1 MERAMDGI
9 AIELPLFL
17 LATFA
22 GAFVAGLSG
31 FAFGLVAASLWLYV
45 LTPLQSASLIVG
57 FGLLVQGYSVWK
69 LRAAIDWRRLW
80 PFMIGAVAGVPV
92 GVSLLTWADPK
103 SVRIAIGAILI
114 AYSLYAFLR
123 PQLKIAT
130 VVPPAADMA
139 VGFVNGLLGGLTG
152 LAGII
157 ITIWCNLRGL
167 PKDLQRATFQPVAVV
182 VFAMAALFLGAKGS
196 LTLET
201 AKLFA
206 LGLPFLFAGTWLG
219 LKLFGRINEATFRK
233 IVLALLFVSGVA
245 LLF

>member
-1 MERAMDGI
+1 MDGI

-45 LTPLQSASLIVG
+45 LTPVQSASLIVG

-80 PFMIGAVAGVPV
+80 PFLIGAVVGVPV

-103 SVRIAIGAILI
+103 SVRIAVGAILI

-123 PQLKIAT
+123 PQLKVAT
-130 VVPPAADMA
+130 IVPPAADIA

-152 LAGII
+152 LAGIV

-182 VFAMAALFLGAKGS
+182 VFVMAALMLGARGS

-219 LKLFGRINEATFRK
+219 LKLFGRIDEGTFRK
-233 IVLALLFVSGVA
+233 IVLALLLVSGVA

>member
-1 MERAMDGI
+1 MDGI

-22 GAFVAGLSG
+22 GAFVAGVSG

-69 LRAAIDWRRLW
+69 LRGALDWRRLW
-80 PFMIGAVAGVPV
+80 PFVIGAVVGVPA

-103 SVRIAIGAILI
+103 SVRIAVGTILI
-114 AYSLYAFLR
+114 VYSLYALFR
-123 PQLKIAT
+123 PQLKLAT
-130 VVPPAADMA
+130 VVPAADMT
-139 VGFVNGLLGGLTG
+139 VGFINGLLGGLTG
-152 LAGII
+152 LAGIV

-167 PKDLQRATFQPVAVV
+167 PKDIQRATFQPVAVV
-182 VFAMAALFLGAKGS
+182 VFAMAALLLGAKGA
-196 LTLET
+196 LTFET

-219 LKLFGRINEATFRK
+219 LKLFGRIDEAMFRK
-233 IVLALLFVSGVA
+233 IVLALLLVSGIA

>member
-1 MERAMDGI
+1 MDGI

-69 LRAAIDWRRLW
+69 LRAALDWRRLW
-80 PFMIGAVAGVPV
+80 PFMAGAVFGVPA
-92 GVSLLTWADPK
+92 GVSLLTWADPR
-103 SVRIAIGAILI
+103 SVRIAVGAILI
-114 AYSLYAFLR
+114 GYSLYALLR
-123 PQLKIAT
+123 PQLKVAT
-130 VVPPAADMA
+130 NVPPATDITI
-139 VGFVNGLLGGLTG
+139 GFVNGLLGGLTG

-167 PKDLQRATFQPVAVV
+167 PKDIQRATFQPVAVA
-182 VFAMAALFLGAKGS
+182 VFAVAALLLGAKGA
-196 LTLET
+196 LTFET

-206 LGLPFLFAGTWLG
+206 LGLPFLFGGTWLG
-219 LKLFGRINEATFRK
+219 LKLFGRIDETTFRR
-233 IVLALLFVSGVA
+233 IVLALLLVSGIT

>member
-1 MERAMDGI
+1 MDGI

-69 LRAAIDWRRLW
+69 LRAALDWRRLW
-80 PFMIGAVAGVPV
+80 PFIVGAVIGVPA

-103 SVRIAIGAILI
+103 SVRIAVGAILI
-114 AYSLYAFLR
+114 AYSLYAFFR
-123 PQLKIAT
+123 PQLKVAV
-130 VVPPAADMA
+130 VVPPAADMT

-167 PKDLQRATFQPVAVV
+167 PKDVQRATFQPVAVV
-182 VFAMAALFLGAKGS
+182 VFAMAALWLGAKGS
-196 LTLET
+196 LTLDT

-219 LKLFGRINEATFRK
+219 LKLFGRIDEAAFRK
-233 IVLALLFVSGVA
+233 LVLALLLVSGVA

>member
-1 MERAMDGI
+1 MDGI

-22 GAFVAGLSG
+22 GAFIAGLSG

-69 LRAAIDWRRLW
+69 LRAALDWRRLW
-80 PFMIGAVAGVPV
+80 PFLVGAVFGVPV

-103 SVRIAIGAILI
+103 SVRPAVGAILI
-114 AYSLYAFLR
+114 VYSLYALFR
-123 PQLKIAT
+123 PQLKVAT
-130 VVPPAADMA
+130 VVPPAADMT

-152 LAGII
+152 LAGIV

-167 PKDLQRATFQPVAVV
+167 PKDIQRAIFQPVAVV
-182 VFAMAALFLGAKGS
+182 VFAMTALLLGAKGA
-196 LTLET
+196 LTFET

-206 LGLPFLFAGTWLG
+206 LGLPFLLAGTWLG
-219 LKLFGRINEATFRK
+219 LKLFGRIDETTFRK
-233 IVLALLFVSGVA
+233 IVLALLLLSGVA

>member
-1 MERAMDGI
+1 MDGI
-9 AIELPLFL
+9 AVELPIFL

-69 LRAAIDWRRLW
+69 LRAAIDWRRLL
-80 PFMIGAVAGVPV
+80 PFLLGGAAGVPV
-92 GVSLLTWADPK
+92 GVSFLTWADPK
-103 SVRIAIGAILI
+103 SVRIAVGAILI
-114 AYSLYAFLR
+114 AYSLYASFR
-123 PQLKIAT
+123 PQLNVAT
-130 VVPPAADMA
+130 VVPPAAETT
-139 VGFVNGLLGGLTG
+139 VGFLNGLLGGLTG
-152 LAGII
+152 LAGIV

-167 PKDLQRATFQPVAVV
+167 PKDIQRATFQPVAVA
-182 VFAMAALFLGAKGS
+182 VFAMAALLLGTTGA
-196 LTLET
+196 LTLDT
-201 AKLFA
+201 ARLFA

-219 LKLFGRINEATFRK
+219 LKLFGRIDETTFRR
-233 IVLALLFVSGVA
+233 IVLVLLFVSGVA

>member
-1 MERAMDGI
+1 MDGI

-17 LATFA
+17 FATFA
-22 GAFVAGLSG
+22 GALVAGLSG

-69 LRAAIDWRRLW
+69 LRAALDWRRLW
-80 PFMIGAVAGVPV
+80 PFIIGAVVGVPA

-103 SVRIAIGAILI
+103 SVRIVVGVTLI

-123 PQLKIAT
+123 PQLKLAT
-130 VVPPAADMA
+130 AVPPAADVT

-152 LAGII
+152 LAGIVV
-157 ITIWCNLRGL
+157 TIWCNLRGL
-167 PKDLQRATFQPVAVV
+167 PKDVQRATFQPVAVV
-182 VFAMAALFLGAKGS
+182 VFAMAALWLGVKGS
-196 LTLET
+196 LTLDT

-219 LKLFGRINEATFRK
+219 LKLFGRIDEAAFRK
-233 IVLALLFVSGVA
+233 IVLALLLVSGVA

>member
-1 MERAMDGI
+1 MDGI

-17 LATFA
+17 LATFV

-69 LRAAIDWRRLW
+69 LSAAIDWRRLW
-80 PFMIGAVAGVPV
+80 PFMIGAVVGVPV
-92 GVSLLTWADPK
+92 GVSLLTWANPK
-103 SVRIAIGAILI
+103 SVRIAVGAILI

-123 PQLKIAT
+123 PQLKVAT

-182 VFAMAALFLGAKGS
+182 VFGMAALMLGAKGS
-196 LTLET
+196 LTVET

-219 LKLFGRINEATFRK
+219 LKLFGRIDEGTFRK

>member
-1 MERAMDGI
+1 MDGI

-17 LATFA
+17 LATFI

-57 FGLLVQGYSVWK
+57 FGLLVQGYSVWT
-69 LRAAIDWRRLW
+69 LRAALDWRRLW
-80 PFMIGAVAGVPV
+80 PFIIGAVIGVPA
-92 GVSLLTWADPK
+92 GVSLLTSADPR
-103 SVRIAIGAILI
+103 SVRIAVGAILI
-114 AYSLYAFLR
+114 AYSLYALFR
-123 PQLKIAT
+123 PQLMLAT
-130 VVPPAADMA
+130 VVPPAADIT

-152 LAGII
+152 LAGIVV
-157 ITIWCNLRGL
+157 TIWCNLRGL
-167 PKDLQRATFQPVAVV
+167 PKDAQRATFQPVAVA
-182 VFAMAALFLGAKGS
+182 VFAMTACLLGVKGALTF
-196 LTLET
+196 ET

-219 LKLFGRINEATFRK
+219 LKLFGRIDEAAFRK
-233 IVLALLFVSGVA
+233 IVLALLLVSGAA

>member
-1 MERAMDGI
+1 MDGI

-80 PFMIGAVAGVPV
+80 PFMIGAVVGVPV

-103 SVRIAIGAILI
+103 SVRIAVGTILI
-114 AYSLYAFLR
+114 AYSLYAFFR

-130 VVPPAADMA
+130 IVPPAADIA

-182 VFAMAALFLGAKGS
+182 VFTMAALMLGARGS

-201 AKLFA
+201 AKLFV

-219 LKLFGRINEATFRK
+219 LKLFGRIDEATFRK
-233 IVLALLFVSGVA
+233 IVLALLFVSGAA

>member
-1 MERAMDGI
+1 MDGI

-17 LATFA
+17 LATFV

-80 PFMIGAVAGVPV
+80 PFMIGAVVGVPV
-92 GVSLLTWADPK
+92 GVSLLTWANPK
-103 SVRIAIGAILI
+103 SVRIAVGAILI

-123 PQLKIAT
+123 PQLKVAT

-167 PKDLQRATFQPVAVV
+167 PRDLQRATFQPVAVV
-182 VFAMAALFLGAKGS
+182 VFVMAALMLGAKGS
-196 LTLET
+196 LTVET
-201 AKLFA
+201 AKLFE

-219 LKLFGRINEATFRK
+219 LKLFGRIDEGTFRK

>member
-1 MERAMDGI
+1 MDGI

-69 LRAAIDWRRLW
+69 LRNAIDWRRLW
-80 PFMIGAVAGVPV
+80 PFMIGAVAGVPI
-92 GVSLLTWADPK
+92 GVSFLTWADPK
-103 SVRIAIGAILI
+103 SVRIAVGVILI
-114 AYSLYAFLR
+114 AYSLYALFR

-167 PKDLQRATFQPVAVV
+167 PKDVQRATFQPVAVV
-182 VFAMAALFLGAKGS
+182 VFIMAALMLGARGS
-196 LTLET
+196 LTVET

-219 LKLFGRINEATFRK
+219 LKLFGRIDDGMFRK
-233 IVLALLFVSGVA
+233 IVLALLFVSGAA
-245 LLF
+245 LLI

>member
-1 MERAMDGI
+1 MDGI

-80 PFMIGAVAGVPV
+80 PFLIGAVAGVPV

-103 SVRIAIGAILI
+103 SVRIAVGAILI
-114 AYSLYAFLR
+114 TYSLYALLR
-123 PQLKIAT
+123 PQLKVVAA
-130 VVPPAADMA
+130 VPPAVDIA
-139 VGFVNGLLGGLTG
+139 VGFINGLLGGLTG
-152 LAGII
+152 LAGIV

-182 VFAMAALFLGAKGS
+182 VFVIAAFMLGARGS
-196 LTLET
+196 LTVET
-201 AKLFA
+201 MKLFA

-219 LKLFGRINEATFRK
+219 LKLFGRIDEATFRK

>member
-1 MERAMDGI
+1 MDGI
-9 AIELPLFL
+9 PLELPLFL

-69 LRAAIDWRRLW
+69 LRAALDFARLW
-80 PFMIGAVAGVPV
+80 PFVAGAVLGVPA
-92 GVSLLTWADPK
+92 GVSLLTSTDPR
-103 SVRIAIGAILI
+103 SMRVAVGVILI
-114 AYSLYAFLR
+114 AYSLYAFFR
-123 PQLKIAT
+123 PQLKLAT
-130 VVPPAADMA
+130 AVSPAADAA
-139 VGFVNGLLGGLTG
+139 VGFANGVLGGLTG

-157 ITIWCNLRGL
+157 VTIWCNLRGL
-167 PKDLQRATFQPVAVV
+167 PKDVQRATFQPVAVV
-182 VFAMAALFLGAKGS
+182 VFAMAALWLGVKGS

-219 LKLFGRINEATFRK
+219 LKLFGRIDEAGFRK
-233 IVLALLFVSGVA
+233 IVLALLFVSGLA

>member
-1 MERAMDGI
+1 MDGI
-9 AIELPLFL
+9 TIELAFFL
-17 LATFA
+17 MATFA

-69 LRAAIDWRRLW
+69 LRAALDWRRLW
-80 PFMIGAVAGVPV
+80 PFMAGAVLGVPV
-92 GVSLLTWADPK
+92 GVSLLTRADPN
-103 SVRIAIGAILI
+103 SVRIAVGTILI
-114 AYSLYAFLR
+114 AYSLYAFFR
-123 PQLKIAT
+123 PQLKVAT
-130 VVPPAADMA
+130 VMPQAADMSI
-139 VGFVNGLLGGLTG
+139 GFVNGLLGGLTG

-167 PKDLQRATFQPVAVV
+167 PKEVQRATFQPVAVV
-182 VFAMAALFLGAKGS
+182 VFALAALLLGAKGA
-196 LTLET
+196 LTLDT
-201 AKLFA
+201 VKLFV
-206 LGLPFLFAGTWLG
+206 LGLPFLFGGTWLG
-219 LKLFGRINEATFRK
+219 LKLFGRIDEAMFRK

>member
-1 MERAMDGI
+1 MDGI

-22 GAFVAGLSG
+22 GAFVAGVSG

-45 LTPLQSASLIVG
+45 LTPLQSASLIIG

-69 LRAAIDWRRLW
+69 LRRALEWRKLW
-80 PFMIGAVAGVPV
+80 PFMLGAVIGVPL
-92 GVSLLTWADPK
+92 GVSLLARADPR
-103 SVRIAIGAILI
+103 SVRIAVGAILI
-114 AYSLYAFLR
+114 AYSLYALLR
-123 PQLKIAT
+123 PKLKVADS
-130 VVPPAADMA
+130 VPPIADVT

-152 LAGII
+152 LAGIVV
-157 ITIWCNLRGL
+157 TIWCNLRGL
-167 PKDLQRATFQPVAVV
+167 PKEAQRAIFQPVAVL
-182 VFAMAALFLGAKGS
+182 VFAMAALWLGAKGS

-219 LKLFGRINEATFRK
+219 LELFSRIDEATFRK
-233 IVLALLFVSGVA
+233 VVLVLLLVSGVA

>member
-1 MERAMDGI
+1 MDGI

-31 FAFGLVAASLWLYV
+31 FAFGLVAASLWLYM

-80 PFMIGAVAGVPV
+80 PFMVGAVAGVPV
-92 GVSLLTWADPK
+92 GVSLLTWADPN
-103 SVRIAIGAILI
+103 SVRIAVGAILI
-114 AYSLYAFLR
+114 AYSLYALLR
-123 PQLKIAT
+123 PQLKVAT
-130 VVPPAADMA
+130 VAPAAADVA

-152 LAGII
+152 LAGIV

-182 VFAMAALFLGAKGS
+182 VFAMAALLLGAKGS
-196 LTLET
+196 VTLET
-201 AKLFA
+201 AKLFV

-219 LKLFGRINEATFRK
+219 LKLFGRIDEAAFRK
-233 IVLALLFVSGVA
+233 IVLVLLFVSGVA

>member
-1 MERAMDGI
+1 MDGI

-80 PFMIGAVAGVPV
+80 PFLIGAVVGVPV
-92 GVSLLTWADPK
+92 GVSLLTWADPN
-103 SVRIAIGAILI
+103 SVRIAVGAILI

-123 PQLKIAT
+123 PQLKVAAI
-130 VVPPAADMA
+130 VPPAADIA

-152 LAGII
+152 LAGIV

-182 VFAMAALFLGAKGS
+182 VFVMAALMLGARGS

-219 LKLFGRINEATFRK
+219 LKLFGRIDEGTFRK

-245 LLF
+245 LLL

>member
-1 MERAMDGI
+1 MDGI

-69 LRAAIDWRRLW
+69 LRAALDWRRLW
-80 PFMIGAVAGVPV
+80 PFLVGAVFGVPV
-92 GVSLLTWADPK
+92 GVSLLTWADPN
-103 SVRIAIGAILI
+103 SVRTAVGAILI
-114 AYSLYAFLR
+114 AYSLYALLR
-123 PQLKIAT
+123 PQLKVAT
-130 VVPPAADMA
+130 IVAPAADMA

-152 LAGII
+152 LAGIVV
-157 ITIWCNLRGL
+157 TIWCNLRSL
-167 PKDLQRATFQPVAVV
+167 PKDVQRATFQPVAVV
-182 VFAMAALFLGAKGS
+182 VFAMAALLLGAKGA
-196 LTLET
+196 LTFET

-206 LGLPFLFAGTWLG
+206 LGLPFLLAGTWLG
-219 LKLFGRINEATFRK
+219 LKLFGRINETTFRR
-233 IVLALLFVSGVA
+233 IVLALLLVSGVA

>member
-1 MERAMDGI
+1 MDGI

-17 LATFA
+17 LATFV

-80 PFMIGAVAGVPV
+80 PFMIGAVVGVPV
-92 GVSLLTWADPK
+92 GVSLLTWANPK
-103 SVRIAIGAILI
+103 SVRIAVGAILI

-123 PQLKIAT
+123 PQLKVAT

-167 PKDLQRATFQPVAVV
+167 PRDLQRATFQPVAVV
-182 VFAMAALFLGAKGS
+182 VFGMAVLMLGAKGS
-196 LTLET
+196 LTVET

-219 LKLFGRINEATFRK
+219 LKLFGRIDEGTFRK

>member
-1 MERAMDGI
+1 MDGI

-17 LATFA
+17 LATFV

-80 PFMIGAVAGVPV
+80 PFMIGAVVGVPV
-92 GVSLLTWADPK
+92 GVSLLTLANPK
-103 SVRIAIGAILI
+103 SVRIAVGAILI

-123 PQLKIAT
+123 PQLKVAT

-182 VFAMAALFLGAKGS
+182 VFGMAALMLGAKGS
-196 LTLET
+196 LTVET
-201 AKLFA
+201 AKLFE

-219 LKLFGRINEATFRK
+219 LKLFGRIDEGTFRK

>member
-1 MERAMDGI
+1 MDGI

-45 LTPLQSASLIVG
+45 LAPLQSASLIVG

-80 PFMIGAVAGVPV
+80 PFMLGAVAGVPA

-103 SVRIAIGAILI
+103 SVRIAVGAILI
-114 AYSLYAFLR
+114 AYSLYALFR
-123 PQLKIAT
+123 PQLKVAAI
-130 VVPPAADMA
+130 VPPAADMA

-182 VFAMAALFLGAKGS
+182 VFAMAALLLGAKGS

-201 AKLFA
+201 AKLFV

-219 LKLFGRINEATFRK
+219 LKLFGRIDEGTFRK
-233 IVLALLFVSGVA
+233 IVLALLFISGVA

>member
-1 MERAMDGI
+1 MQALLAFLWGEHMDGSTF
-9 AIELPLFL
+9 ELPLFM

-69 LRAAIDWRRLW
+69 LRAAIDWRRLL
-80 PFMIGAVAGVPV
+80 PFMVGAVAGVPV

-103 SVRIAIGAILI
+103 SVRIAVGAILI

-130 VVPPAADMA
+130 IVPPAADIA

-157 ITIWCNLRGL
+157 ITIWCNLRG
-167 PKDLQRATFQPVAVV
+167 
-182 VFAMAALFLGAKGS
+182 
-196 LTLET
+196 
-201 AKLFA
+201 
-206 LGLPFLFAGTWLG
+206 
-219 LKLFGRINEATFRK
+219 
-233 IVLALLFVSGVA
+233 
-245 LLF
+245 

>member
-1 MERAMDGI
+1 MDGI
-9 AIELPLFL
+9 TIELPLFL

-69 LRAAIDWRRLW
+69 LRSALDWRRLW
-80 PFMIGAVAGVPV
+80 PFMAGAVLGVPA

-103 SVRIAIGAILI
+103 SVRIAVGTILI
-114 AYSLYAFLR
+114 AFSLYALLR
-123 PQLKIAT
+123 PQLKISS

-139 VGFVNGLLGGLTG
+139 VGFVNGLVGGLTG
-152 LAGII
+152 LGGII

-167 PKDLQRATFQPVAVV
+167 PKDVQRATFQPVAVV
-182 VFAMAALFLGAKGS
+182 VFAVAALLLGAKGAI
-196 LTLET
+196 TFET

-219 LKLFGRINEATFRK
+219 LKLFGRIDETTFRK
-233 IVLALLFVSGVA
+233 IVLALLLISGVA

>member
-1 MERAMDGI
+1 MDGI

-80 PFMIGAVAGVPV
+80 PFLIGAVVGVPL

-103 SVRIAIGAILI
+103 SVRIAVGAILT
-114 AYSLYAFLR
+114 AYSLYAFFR
-123 PQLKIAT
+123 PQLKVAI
-130 VVPPAADMA
+130 VVPPAADIA

-157 ITIWCNLRGL
+157 VTIWCNLRGL
-167 PKDLQRATFQPVAVV
+167 PKDIQRATFQPVAVV
-182 VFAMAALFLGAKGS
+182 VFAMAALLLGAKGS
-196 LTLET
+196 LSLET
-201 AKLFA
+201 AKLFV

-219 LKLFGRINEATFRK
+219 LKLFGRIDEGTFRK

>member
-1 MERAMDGI
+1 MDGI
-9 AIELPLFL
+9 TIELALFL
-17 LATFA
+17 VATFA

-45 LTPLQSASLIVG
+45 LTPLQSASLIIG

-69 LRAAIDWRRLW
+69 LRTALDWRRLR
-80 PFMIGAVAGVPV
+80 PFIVGAVLGVPV
-92 GVSLLTWADPK
+92 GVSLLTWAHPK
-103 SVRIAIGAILI
+103 SVRIAVGMVLIG
-114 AYSLYAFLR
+114 YSLYAWFR
-123 PQLKIAT
+123 PPLKVTTAAL
-130 VVPPAADMA
+130 PAVDGT
-139 VGFVNGLLGGLTG
+139 VGFLNGLLGGLTG
-152 LAGII
+152 LAGIV

-167 PKDLQRATFQPVAVV
+167 PKDVQRATFQPVAVV
-182 VFAMAALFLGAKGS
+182 VFAMAALLLGAKGA

-219 LKLFGRINEATFRK
+219 LKLFGRIDETAFRR
-233 IVLALLFVSGVA
+233 IVLALLFVSGLA